1 MRLSPAKIA
10 MYAEGLIDVLADTD
24 GVLFDCDD
32 VDLRVAINE
41 KITDELMAEERLDA
55 ELHDL
60 LQKNAHYEIAMRR
73 VNYDELFKKAKIQE
87 IRKRGIVL

>member
-1 MRLSPAKIA
+1 MRLSPAKVA
-10 MYAEGLIDVLADTD
+10 MYAEGFVDVLADTD

-32 VDLRVAINE
+32 ADLRVAINE
-41 KITDELMAEERLDA
+41 IITDELMVEERLDA